1 MPAFKSFSI
10 TRTDLD
16 AGPSVQTILVFG
28 LFSITPAA
36 ADASA
41 PLLIIIFF
49 IRRTMKRR
57 GTELYIGNE
66 ILDKILMVFLAIII
80 VYK

>member
-10 TRTDLD
+10 TGTDLD

-41 PLLIIIFF
+41 PLLIIIFYQKDNEMEQN
-49 IRRTMKRR
+49 RTIYRK
-57 GTELYIGNE
+57 
-66 ILDKILMVFLAIII
+66 
-80 VYK
+80 